1 MSVGADAPR
10 CIAPHA
16 MWRKK
21 KSVMADAMQS
31 TRERTTAD
39 YTERLEPVE

>member
-21 KSVMADAMQS
+21 KSVMVDAMRPI
-31 TRERTTAD
+31 RERTTAD
-39 YTERLEPVE
+39 YAERLE